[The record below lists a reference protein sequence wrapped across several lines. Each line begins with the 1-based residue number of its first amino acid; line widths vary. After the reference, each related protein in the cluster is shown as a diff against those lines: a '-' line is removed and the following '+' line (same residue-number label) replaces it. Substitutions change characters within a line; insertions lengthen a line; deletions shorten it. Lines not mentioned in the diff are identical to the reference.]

1 MATFFSLALYAGSF
15 TFILREG
22 GIPFYYLG
30 VFFAIAV
37 ILYLIFNSLSR
48 EYVGR
53 AGDAIIVPVS
63 ILMVAVAFVLVYISQ
78 SIPIISVSVALFTV
92 SLIMFYNSTVRNEV
106 SISTNER
113 IFMGGAGLGGFIGLI
128 VAGVFPGKMSVL
140 DSYMAIIML
149 AVGLAAVF
157 VFFRRPTGRFSI
169 ADAFHVFVRPFNSME
184 KIRTIEK
191 KLLLLAVS
199 LDEIFVWIAIG
210 ASFPF
215 VISAG
220 LGSGMSRPAVMF
232 SVAAA
237 IIIGAALVY
246 VFESSNI
253 PATPFF
259 YPVKD
264 LILVAGLLL
273 LSFMYPAS
281 YVAGMI
287 FLALLPVAF
296 IGSVRFLKSQF
307 PSSFDFRQITS
318 FFRNPIMV
326 IAPLMGSIL
335 WAVSGA
341 MLFLTAMA
349 FAIFAL
355 VIGIIVIT
363 NPKIFKVSDPYETAN
378 N

>member
-1 MATFFSLALYAGSF
+1 M
-15 TFILREG
+15 REG

-37 ILYLIFNSLSR
+37 IFYLIFNSLSR
-48 EYVGR
+48 EYVDR
-53 AGDAIIVPVS
+53 SGDAITVPLS
-63 ILMVAVAFVLVYISQ
+63 ILMVAVAFILVYISQ
-78 SIPIISVSVALFTV
+78 SVPVISVSVALFTV
-92 SLIMFYNSTVRNEV
+92 SLTMFYNSTIRN
-106 SISTNER
+106 SISISANER
-113 IFMGGAGLGGFIGLI
+113 IFMVGAGLGGFIGLI
-128 VAGVFPGKMSVL
+128 VAGVFPGQMYTL

-157 VFFRRPTGRFSI
+157 FFFKRPTGRFRRYDI
-169 ADAFHVFVRPFNSME
+169 FRVFLRPFNSME
-184 KIRTIEK
+184 SIRTVEK

-199 LDEIFVWIAIG
+199 LDEIFVWISIG
-210 ASFPF
+210 SAFPF
-215 VISAG
+215 IISAG
-220 LGSGMSRPAVMF
+220 LGSSMSRSGVMF

-246 VFESSNI
+246 VFESSKI
-253 PATPFF
+253 PSIPFF
-259 YPVKD
+259 YPAKD

-273 LSFMYPAS
+273 MSFMSPTS
-281 YVAGMI
+281 FVAGLI
-287 FLALLPVAF
+287 FLSLLPVAF
-296 IGSVRFLKSQF
+296 IGSGRFIRSQF
-307 PSSFDFRQITS
+307 PSAFDFRQITS

-363 NPKIFKVSDPYETAN
+363 NPRIFKVSDPYETAN